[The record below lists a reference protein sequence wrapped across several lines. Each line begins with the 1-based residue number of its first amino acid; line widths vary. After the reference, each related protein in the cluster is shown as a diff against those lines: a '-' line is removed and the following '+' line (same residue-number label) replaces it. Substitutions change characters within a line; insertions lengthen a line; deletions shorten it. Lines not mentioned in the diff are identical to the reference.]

1 MKIQYFVSFLFSCL
15 IHNRYKS
22 NSVNYETMIIL
33 KCKILPITSHLRTV
47 LSVKINVVITDWML
61 TRCYASSLSEVQ
73 AAAARGARVEAMG
86 HPGLLQSLQSL
97 SSAAGVTAGLL
108 QARQEPEPVLSSEL
122 NILRKNVGRK

>member
-1 MKIQYFVSFLFSCL
+1 MSFLFSCL

-47 LSVKINVVITDWML
+47 RVKINVVITDWML

-108 QARQEPEPVLSSEL
+108 QARHEPEPVLREEV
-122 NILRKNVGRK
+122 NILRKNMGRKQTF